1 MTSRPRLERNSRQ
14 VVGLLSLV
22 LFAVL
27 SAVFLTAEFGGAAGF
42 PGDGSITAAI
52 GYAMFNLD
60 AGAFPSEGFLV
71 TFEIIDLVLV
81 AALAAAV
88 MLARREGGSLP
99 LRTDGGEPGG
109 RASSDRQSDG
119 GTERTGDED
128 GGDR

>member
-1 MTSRPRLERNSRQ
+1 MTSRPRLETNNRQ
-14 VVGLLSLV
+14 VIGLLSLA

-27 SAVFLTAEFGGAAGF
+27 SAVFLTAEFGDAAGF

-60 AGAFPSEGFLV
+60 AGAFPAEGFLV

-88 MLARREGGSLP
+88 MLARREGEGSVLP
-99 LRTDGGEPGG
+99 LRTDGSGE
-109 RASSDRQSDG
+109 D
-119 GTERTGDED
+119 RTGRDDE

>member
-1 MTSRPRLERNSRQ
+1 MTTRPRLQKSTRQ
-14 VVGLLSLV
+14 VVGLLALA

-27 SAVFLTAEFGGAAGF
+27 SAVFLTSSFGNAAGF

-71 TFEIIDLVLV
+71 SFIVIAVVLD
-81 AALAAAV
+81 AALDVAV
-88 MLARREGGSLP
+88 MLGERE
-99 LRTDGGEPGG
+99 
-109 RASSDRQSDG
+109 
-119 GTERTGDED
+119 DEDAVAAD

>member
-1 MTSRPRLERNSRQ
+1 MTSRPRMERNSRQ
-14 VVGLLSLV
+14 VIGVLSLA

-27 SAVFLTAEFGGAAGF
+27 AAVFLTAEFGDAAGF
-42 PGDGSITAAI
+42 GEGSITAAI

-88 MLARREGGSLP
+88 MLARREGEGSVLP
-99 LRTDGGEPGG
+99 LRTDGSGE
-109 RASSDRQSDG
+109 
-119 GTERTGDED
+119 ERTGRDED